1 MKTELQVG
9 HLHLPDIVPGDA
21 TKLIVLP
28 FRGLDV
34 RGQILKLRQIKVQGA
49 LSGLRLSS

>member
-28 FRGLDV
+28 FLDKS
-34 RGQILKLRQIKVQGA
+34 RFKELFRA
-49 LSGLRLSS
+49 